1 MVHHPPRGPSA
12 IPALARSAQTL
23 GLMENT
29 VGRQTSTKAIV
40 IVPGCVDEYIQG
52 CPEKVRSLLIDIRSA
67 VQSAAP
73 GSTETTSY
81 FDMPGYCYVGY
92 DYNGMFAWFSFKSPN
107 VRLHVRPPVLENH
120 AADLNRF
127 ATTKAIVSFPVSERI
142 PRALVKKLVKASIT
156 EMKRKA
162 RAAAT

>member
-1 MVHHPPRGPSA
+1 VA
-12 IPALARSAQTL
+12 KQA
-23 GLMENT
+23 
-29 VGRQTSTKAIV
+29 STKTVV
-40 IVPGCVDEYIQG
+40 IVPGGVDEYIEE
-52 CPEKVRSLLIDIRSA
+52 CPEKVRSLLMDIRSA

-81 FDMPGYCYVGY
+81 FQMPGYLYEGY

-120 AADLNRF
+120 REDVGDF
-127 ATTKAIVSFPVSERI
+127 ATTKAIISFPVGGKI

-156 EMKRKA
+156 EMRDKA
-162 RAAAT
+162 RR